1 MSDMSN
7 DSKLPSAIAETKRR
21 WAPQLIWIIP
31 IIAILV
37 GLNLA
42 YQATVNQG
50 PLITIA
56 FKSGDGLEAGKTV
69 IQYKGVNIGSV
80 KKVTLSDNNQVV
92 IATAQLNKEAAD
104 FAREDT
110 RFWIVRPQITASG
123 VSGLSTLLSGPF
135 ISAELGKASST
146 RSDFVALEVA
156 PILTAGIPG
165 REFTLKSPTLGS
177 HDVGTQVYFRRLVVG
192 EVIAYDLD
200 KQGKDISIKVFIHA
214 PYDQYVTKN
223 TRFWNASGIDLTVG
237 ATGIQLQTESLVAV
251 VTGGIAFE
259 APPAPSDSENAT
271 NSAPGTTSVV
281 PATELADANSTFQ
294 LFQTRALAMK
304 QPDSVTQSYVV
315 NFKQS
320 VKGLSVGA
328 PVEFRG
334 VNIGE
339 VVSIGLSIDPKTF
352 ELVQPVEFS
361 LYPQRLQARSSVTG
375 EHIPFP
381 KSRTEQLKRIKA
393 FIDHGL
399 RVQLRSSSLLTGQ
412 QYLAVDMFPDAPKY
426 AFDISKS
433 PLQMQYVPGAF
444 DNIEQSI
451 SSTIKNADALI
462 KKLDSELIPELSQSL
477 KNINAITAGDSPLQ
491 IDIRDSLR
499 EISKAASSVKT
510 LTDMLEQ
517 QPQSILFGK
526 PSEGSK

>member
-7 DSKLPSAIAETKRR
+7 ESKLPSAIAEAKRR

-31 IIAILV
+31 IIAIVV

-50 PLITIA
+50 PVITIA

-69 IQYKGVNIGSV
+69 IQYKGVNIGLV
-80 KKVTLSDNNQVV
+80 KKVTLSNDNQVV
-92 IATAQLNKEAAD
+92 IATAQLNKEAGD
-104 FAREDT
+104 FAKEDT

-165 REFTLKSPTLGS
+165 REFTLKAPTLGS

-251 VTGGIAFE
+251 VAGGIAFE
-259 APPAPSDSENAT
+259 APPAPSDSENGT
-271 NSAPGTTSVV
+271 NLVPGSTSAV

-361 LYPQRLQARSSVTG
+361 LYPQRLHARSSVTG

-381 KSRTEQLKRIKA
+381 KTRPEQLKRIKA

-426 AFDISKS
+426 TFDISKS

-517 QPQSILFGK
+517 QPQSLIFGK
-526 PSEGSK
+526 PAEGSK

>member
-1 MSDMSN
+1 MPDKPN
-7 DSKLPSAIAETKRR
+7 EIKLPSAIAEPKRR
-21 WAPQLIWIIP
+21 WALQLIWIIP

-42 YQATVNQG
+42 YKAVVNQG
-50 PLITIA
+50 PHITIA

-69 IQYKGVNIGSV
+69 IQYKGVNIGLV
-80 KKVTLSDNNQVV
+80 KKIVLSEGNQMV

-110 RFWIVRPQITASG
+110 RFWIVRPRITAGG

-135 ISAELGKASST
+135 ISAEIGQAQNS
-146 RSDFVALEVA
+146 RNDFVALEVP
-156 PILTAGIPG
+156 PILTEGMPG
-165 REFTLKSPTLGS
+165 REFILKAPTLGS
-177 HDVGTQVYFRRLVVG
+177 HDIGTQVYFRRLVVG
-192 EVIAYDLD
+192 EVVAYNLD
-200 KQGKDISIKVFIHA
+200 KNGRDISINVFINA
-214 PYDQYVTKN
+214 PYDRYVTKN

-237 ATGIQLQTESLVAV
+237 ATGIQLQTESLVAIV
-251 VTGGIAFE
+251 AGGIAFE
-259 APPAPSDSENAT
+259 APQAPSDNDNVT
-271 NSAPGTTSVV
+271 NSVPSTNAAV

-304 QPDSVTQSYVV
+304 QPDAITQSYIV
-315 NFKQS
+315 NFRQS

-339 VVSIGLSIDPKTF
+339 VVSIGLSIDPNTF

-375 EHIPFP
+375 KDIPFP
-381 KSRTEQLKRIKA
+381 KTRPEQLKRIKA

-426 AFDISKS
+426 TFDISKS
-433 PLQMQYVPGAF
+433 PLQMQYVPGTF

-451 SSTIKNADALI
+451 ASTIKNTDALI
-462 KKLDSELIPELSQSL
+462 KKIEAEVIPELSQSL
-477 KNINAITAGDSPLQ
+477 KNINTITASESPLQ